1 MSSRRPPSTRQLRIK
16 SMRLELDHL
25 FKSLEYGNAKFEDC
39 QYRINQLID
48 QIEEFEKVSD
58 RMPPLESASDGPTRS
73 NVIHGLFQHIIQGMA
88 DGGGLSIIA
97 ETGQTN
103 EDVPVPLP
111 KSCMERIE
119 KRQVT
124 QEESKKHR
132 CVICMEDCE
141 TNQTIM
147 VLPCDHIYHEAC
159 VTKHFQTKPT
169 CPMCRKD
176 VRDFLEPASLGSS
189 SGSGSDESSDDEEQ
203 ESQNIVNT
211 VSNVLQSCIEELHR
225 DTTE

>member
-25 FKSLEYGNAKFEDC
+25 FKSLEDGNAKFEDC
-39 QYRINQLID
+39 QDRINQLID
-48 QIEEFEKVSD
+48 QIEEFEKVPD
-58 RMPPLESASDGPTRS
+58 QMPPLESANDGPTGS

-97 ETGQTN
+97 ETSQTN

-141 TNQTIM
+141 TKQTIM

-176 VRDFLEPASLGSS
+176 VRDFLGSS
-189 SGSGSDESSDDEEQ
+189 SDSESDESIDDSTSDDNEKQ
-203 ESQNIVNT
+203 EGQQLVDA
-211 VSNVLQSCIEELHR
+211 VRSCIEES
-225 DTTE
+225 E